1 MIGVMGQTKK
11 DKIITDL
18 RRQVE
23 NQKRR
28 NQQLRAKLK
37 PPTKKSSPS
46 QPKKQAHPQA
56 ENISNH
62 IKTNPTIGRNLTK
75 SFVLA
80 ILILSFEFILY
91 SQIK

>member
-1 MIGVMGQTKK
+1 MIGTMGQTKK

-18 RRQVE
+18 RRQIE

-28 NQQLRAKLK
+28 NRQLQAELK
-37 PPTKKSSPS
+37 PATKKSSLP
-46 QPKKQAHPQA
+46 QPKKQARSQA
-56 ENISNH
+56 ESVSNH
-62 IKTNPTIGRNLTK
+62 IKTNPTIGKNLTK